1 MHFIDC
7 NPAPLSHRPL
17 GSRLALQ
24 VLALLLAL
32 ALLGG
37 CQASRG
43 GPDTP
48 ARTVAAFFAKYRD
61 RSGFRTTEW
70 SADLLQRLALVR
82 VGKLLGGNDLTNAI
96 TGIRTARVMTFTPT
110 SGSARNLVNE
120 GLNGEVNGLLQA
132 ERYTS
137 LVNSNAGATDYHY
150 VVKANGDDVS
160 ELVAT
165 GTMPDALGSFV
176 LVQVQGKFT
185 RAQAEALSR
194 VLPEAVQQ
202 TTK

>member
-1 MHFIDC
+1 MHSLTC
-7 NPAPLSHRPL
+7 APTTHHPL
-17 GSRLALQ
+17 RSRLGLQ
-24 VLALLLAL
+24 LLALVLAL
-32 ALLGG
+32 ALLAG

-48 ARTVAAFFAKYRD
+48 ARTVPAFFAKYRD

-96 TGIRTARVMTFTPT
+96 TGIRTARVMSFTPI
-110 SGSARNLVNE
+110 SGSARNLVEE
-120 GLNGEVNGLLQA
+120 GLNREVSSLLQA
-132 ERYTS
+132 ERYTALAS
-137 LVNSNAGATDYHY
+137 SSGGAADYRY
-150 VVKANGDDVS
+150 VVKASGDQVS

-176 LVQVQGKFT
+176 LVQVQGNFT
-185 RAQAEALSR
+185 RAQAEALSK
-194 VLPEAVQQ
+194 VLPEVVQQ
-202 TTK
+202 TANK

>member
-7 NPAPLSHRPL
+7 SAAPAHRPL

-32 ALLGG
+32 LVLGG

-48 ARTVAAFFAKYRD
+48 ARTVASFFAKYRD

-110 SGSARNLVNE
+110 SGSARNLVDQ
-120 GLNGEVNGLLQA
+120 GLNNEVNGLLQA

-137 LVNSNAGATDYHY
+137 LVTSNAGATDYHY
-150 VVKANGDDVS
+150 VVKANGDQVS

-176 LVQVQGKFT
+176 LVQVQGNFT
-185 RAQAEALSR
+185 RAQAEALSK

>member
-1 MHFIDC
+1 MHFLDC
-7 NPAPLSHRPL
+7 APTAHRPL
-17 GSRLALQ
+17 RSRLGLQ
-24 VLALLLAL
+24 LLALVVAL
-32 ALLGG
+32 ALLAG
-37 CQASRG
+37 CQAGRG

-48 ARTVAAFFAKYRD
+48 ARTVPAFFAKYRD

-96 TGIRTARVMTFTPT
+96 TGIRSARVMTFTPT

-120 GLNGEVNGLLQA
+120 GLNNEVNGLLQA

-137 LVNSNAGATDYHY
+137 LVNSTGGATDYHY
-150 VVKANGDDVS
+150 VVKASGDQVS

-176 LVQVQGKFT
+176 LVQVQGNFT
-185 RAQAEALSR
+185 RTQAEALSK
-194 VLPEAVQQ
+194 VLPEVVQQ
-202 TTK
+202 TTTK

>member
-1 MHFIDC
+1 MHFLDC
-7 NPAPLSHRPL
+7 APTAHRPL
-17 GSRLALQ
+17 RSRLGLQ
-24 VLALLLAL
+24 LLAL
-32 ALLGG
+32 VIALTLLAG

-48 ARTVAAFFAKYRD
+48 ARTVPAFFAKYRD

-96 TGIRTARVMTFTPT
+96 TGIRTARAMTFTPT
-110 SGSARNLVNE
+110 SGSARNLVE
-120 GLNGEVNGLLQA
+120 AGLNNEVSGLLQA
-132 ERYTS
+132 ERYTP
-137 LVNSNAGATDYHY
+137 LVASSAGATDYRY
-150 VVKANGDDVS
+150 VVKASGDQVS

-176 LVQVQGKFT
+176 LVQVQGNFT
-185 RAQAEALSR
+185 RAQAEALSK
-194 VLPEAVQQ
+194 VLPEVVQ
-202 TTK
+202 TTNK

>member
-1 MHFIDC
+1 MHFLDC
-7 NPAPLSHRPL
+7 APTPHRPL
-17 GSRLALQ
+17 RSRLGLQ
-24 VLALLLAL
+24 LLALIIAL
-32 ALLGG
+32 ALLAG

-48 ARTVAAFFAKYRD
+48 ARTVPAFFAKYRD
-61 RSGFRTTEW
+61 RPGFRTTEW

-96 TGIRTARVMTFTPT
+96 TGIRTARAMTFTPT
-110 SGSARNLVNE
+110 SGSARNLVDA
-120 GLNGEVNGLLQA
+120 GLNSEVNGLLQA

-137 LVNSNAGATDYHY
+137 LVTSSAGATDYHY
-150 VVKANGDDVS
+150 VVKANGDNVS

-176 LVQVQGKFT
+176 LVQVQGNFT
-185 RAQAEALSR
+185 RAQAEALSK
-194 VLPEAVQQ
+194 VLPDVVQ
-202 TTK
+202 TTNK

>member
-1 MHFIDC
+1 ML
-7 NPAPLSHRPL
+7 NSTNRSSAA
-17 GSRLALQ
+17 SRLALG
-24 VLALLLAL
+24 ALLLAL
-32 ALLGG
+32 VLLGA
-37 CQASRG
+37 CRAG
-43 GPDTP
+43 GPGTP

-61 RSGFRTTEW
+61 RPGFRTTEW

-110 SGSARNLVNE
+110 SGSAQNLVRE
-120 GLNGEVNGLLQA
+120 GLNSEVSGLLQA

-137 LVNSNAGATDYHY
+137 LANSSGGAATYQY
-150 VVKANGDDVS
+150 VVKASGDQVS

-165 GTMPDALGSFV
+165 GAMPDALGSFV
-176 LVQVQGKFT
+176 LVQVQGNFT

-194 VLPEAVQQ
+194 VLPEVVQQ
-202 TTK
+202 TTQK

>member
-1 MHFIDC
+1 MHFLDC
-7 NPAPLSHRPL
+7 APTPHRPL
-17 GSRLALQ
+17 RSRLGLQ
-24 VLALLLAL
+24 LLALTIAL
-32 ALLGG
+32 ALLAG

-43 GPDTP
+43 GPGTP

-110 SGSARNLVNE
+110 SGSARNLVDE
-120 GLNGEVNGLLQA
+120 GLNSEVNGLLQA

-137 LVNSNAGATDYHY
+137 LVTSSAGATDYHY
-150 VVKANGDDVS
+150 VVKGSGDQVS

-165 GTMPDALGSFV
+165 GSMPDALGSFV
-176 LVQVQGKFT
+176 LVQVQGNFT
-185 RAQAEALSR
+185 RAQAEALSK

-202 TTK
+202 TTR

>member
-1 MHFIDC
+1 MHFLDTA
-7 NPAPLSHRPL
+7 PAPHRPL
-17 GSRLALQ
+17 SSRLGLQ
-24 VLALLLAL
+24 VLALLVAL
-32 ALLGG
+32 ALLAG

-43 GPDTP
+43 GPATP
-48 ARTVAAFFAKYRD
+48 ARTVPAFFAKYRD

-70 SADLLQRLALVR
+70 SADLLQRMALVR

-110 SGSARNLVNE
+110 SGSAQNLVQE
-120 GLNGEVNGLLQA
+120 GLNSEVNGLLQA

-137 LVNSNAGATDYHY
+137 LVASSAGATNYHY
-150 VVKANGDDVS
+150 VVKANGDQVS

-165 GTMPDALGSFV
+165 GSMPDALGSFV
-176 LVQVQGKFT
+176 LVQVQGNFT

-194 VLPEAVQQ
+194 VLPEAVQ
-202 TTK
+202 TTTGQ